1 MKHVRGFLLALLAF
15 APAAAGAGEAVHGV
29 WARDGGANE
38 QLEFFDCA
46 GKLCAKGILPMLD
59 GSPAPLILRSA
70 VKTAPNH
77 WKGELFN
84 PENGKLYS
92 GEITLDNPNQLTLT
106 GCLIAFLCQ
115 SETWTR
121 VPKTPV
127 PKTPAAAQ

>member
-1 MKHVRGFLLALLAF
+1 MKKFVRGIVLAVPLLS
-15 APAAAGAGEAVHGV
+15 PAAAAPVETIYGV
-29 WARDGGANE
+29 WVRDGHDE
-38 QLEFFDCA
+38 DKLEFFDCA

-59 GSPAPLILRSA
+59 GSPPPEVLRNA

-92 GEITLDNPNQLTLT
+92 GTIVLDNPNQLTLK

-121 VPKTPV
+121 VPKTP
-127 PKTPAAAQ
+127 PAAQ